1 MLSSIIKT
9 LEYSKELIISPD
21 IDGFFSAELLNRKY
35 GSVVVGTYDKNILCL
50 ADGVDPKT
58 CLFVDCD
65 MNTKDYVSIGNH
77 MRLQYDNMADL
88 SFNPNRFYETKNYWQ
103 KYPYATCFLISA
115 AIGTNLEPNDL
126 QRMAHADSTYL
137 NMIKYGNN
145 MRSWSSRL
153 RVGDVEDIINQRL
166 DLSDMQTRYPEQS
179 FASRRFGHNR
189 YIDTLNEALYNEKL
203 SFAPLSTGVK
213 YLSDKVG
220 INTVVRYNKDIISY
234 AEIYTDEYSVTYE
247 KEVLWK

>member
-77 MRLQYDNMADL
+77 MRLQDDNMADL

-103 KYPYATCFLISA
+103 KYPMMENHGSWFPVFTYVCRLSVVLATTDWLSESAGTAGAQSQDLRAIS
-115 AIGTNLEPNDL
+115 DL
-126 QRMAHADSTYL
+126 LGIALLFQHRSTSL
-137 NMIKYGNN
+137 TKC
-145 MRSWSSRL
+145 
-153 RVGDVEDIINQRL
+153 
-166 DLSDMQTRYPEQS
+166 
-179 FASRRFGHNR
+179 A
-189 YIDTLNEALYNEKL
+189 
-203 SFAPLSTGVK
+203 
-213 YLSDKVG
+213 
-220 INTVVRYNKDIISY
+220 
-234 AEIYTDEYSVTYE
+234 
-247 KEVLWK
+247 

>member
-77 MRLQYDNMADL
+77 MRLQDDNMADL

-103 KYPYATCFLISA
+103 KYP
-115 AIGTNLEPNDL
+115 
-126 QRMAHADSTYL
+126 
-137 NMIKYGNN
+137 
-145 MRSWSSRL
+145 
-153 RVGDVEDIINQRL
+153 
-166 DLSDMQTRYPEQS
+166 
-179 FASRRFGHNR
+179 
-189 YIDTLNEALYNEKL
+189 
-203 SFAPLSTGVK
+203 
-213 YLSDKVG
+213 
-220 INTVVRYNKDIISY
+220 
-234 AEIYTDEYSVTYE
+234 
-247 KEVLWK
+247 